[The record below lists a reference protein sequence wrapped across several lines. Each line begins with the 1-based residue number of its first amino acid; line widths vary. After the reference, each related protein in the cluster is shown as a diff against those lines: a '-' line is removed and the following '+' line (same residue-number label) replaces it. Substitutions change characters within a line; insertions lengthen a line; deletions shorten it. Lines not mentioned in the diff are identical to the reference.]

1 MAINNIGKT
10 AYIYQNGT
18 WYAIS
23 GAANTALNY
32 TWSGTHTYG
41 APVTTN
47 DVINA
52 KAGVNNFNNPSHR
65 DQVLTQPVRGLV
77 CFIAENENSVRVDQL
92 QYFDGS
98 IWKNIS
104 GYKTITSKLS
114 SYTLAAADNS
124 RVITVDSS
132 SATTITVPANLT
144 TAIPVGYSVDIIQ
157 LGTGSTTISPESISV
172 SVKSKNNTMSLDGQF
187 SKATLIKLDTNT
199 WSLSG
204 DIYENVA
211 PTPTAPTPTAP
222 TPTAPTP
229 TAPTPTAPTPTAPTP
244 TAPTP
249 TAPTPTAPTPTAP
262 TPTAPTPTAPT
273 LSVSNLSSI
282 VTGESTAGISWDSTG
297 QQSFLLMVVPR
308 FADDE
313 PGFTLSGTTEKFASA
328 TGLTPDNVHDITLYV
343 YSGASQTGSFQLA
356 QSTLT
361 TPGPIAVNTYTF
373 TYYDGKC
380 NYQVKNSN
388 GVFLRNYSTNLC
400 TNSGV
405 DESGASLPGCS
416 NSGCN
421 PSPTPTAPTPTA
433 PTPTAPT
440 PTAPTPTAPT
450 PTAPGSYNVTYDA
463 NGGTGMPANTTHNGS
478 YVIPSSSASKAGY
491 TLGSWMVTC
500 NGSFIGGYST
510 GSSLS
515 CSGNL
520 SIQATWNVAPTP
532 TAPTPTAPTP
542 TAPTPTAPTPTA
554 PTPTAPTPTAPTPTA
569 PTPTGPICPP
579 NSTYGVTQG
588 GVYSGSCPD
597 GSCPGCSN
605 YMQSWYKC
613 SDGTSGITFY
623 TGLGCST
630 PTPTAPTPTAPT
642 PTAPTPTAP
651 TPTAPTPTAPTP
663 TAPTP
668 TAPTPTAPTPTAVTY
683 STSGPSLSTVTCSNG
698 GTTNSKYVSNPSTQS
713 ISNGVCGTVSWY
725 AYTTGTWNVGCCA
738 S

>member
-52 KAGVNNFNNPSHR
+52 KAGVNNFNNPTHR

-92 QYFDGS
+92 QYFDGT
-98 IWKNIS
+98 IWQNIS

-114 SYTLAAADNS
+114 SYTLAASDNS
-124 RVITVDSS
+124 RVITVDSTS
-132 SATTITVPANLT
+132 PTTITVPANLT
-144 TAIPVGYSVDIIQ
+144 TSIPVGYSVDIIQ
-157 LGTGSTTISPESISV
+157 LGTGSTTIAPESVAV

-262 TPTAPTPTAPT
+262 TPTAPV

-282 VTGESTAGISWDSTG
+282 VTGESEAIIEWDSVG
-297 QQSFLLMVVPR
+297 QVSFSLTVVP
-308 FADDE
+308 AGGGA
-313 PGFTLSGTTEKFASA
+313 GFSLNGTTADFATA
-328 TGLTPDNVHDITLYV
+328 TGLTPSTTHDITITV
-343 YSGASQTGSFQLA
+343 YSGANQTGSSQSA
-356 QSTLT
+356 QATLT
-361 TPGPIAVNTYTF
+361 TPGPVGVNTYTF

-380 NYQVKNSN
+380 NYQVKNSS
-388 GVFLRNYSTNLC
+388 GTYLRDYSTNLC

-405 DESGASLPGCS
+405 DETGATLPSCS
-416 NSGCN
+416 NAGC
-421 PSPTPTAPTPTA
+421 
-433 PTPTAPT
+433 
-440 PTAPTPTAPT
+440 
-450 PTAPGSYNVTYDA
+450 
-463 NGGTGMPANTTHNGS
+463 
-478 YVIPSSSASKAGY
+478 
-491 TLGSWMVTC
+491 
-500 NGSFIGGYST
+500 
-510 GSSLS
+510 
-515 CSGNL
+515 
-520 SIQATWNVAPTP
+520 TP

-569 PTPTGPICPP
+569 PTPTAPICPA
-579 NSTYGVTQG
+579 NNTYGVVNG
-588 GVYSGSCPD
+588 GVFSGSCPD
-597 GSCPGCSN
+597 GSCPGCTN
-605 YMQSWYKC
+605 YQQNWYKC
-613 SDGTSGITFY
+613 SDGSSGVTFY

-668 TAPTPTAPTPTAVTY
+668 TAPTPTAPTPTASATYTTRGPDLSSSYQTCVTGTTVNSGSKSV
-683 STSGPSLSTVTCSNG
+683 STPSNQSVSNG
-698 GTTNSKYVSNPSTQS
+698 A
-713 ISNGVCGTVSWY
+713 CGTVSWY
-725 AYTTGTWNVGCCA
+725 AYTNGTWYYSCCA

>member
-282 VTGESTAGISWDSTG
+282 VTGESTAVISWDSVG
-297 QQSFLLMVVPR
+297 QASFSLTVIPSGGGS
-308 FADDE
+308 
-313 PGFTLSGTTEKFASA
+313 GFSLNGTTADFAEA
-328 TGLTPDNVHDITLYV
+328 TGLTPSTTHNITIIV
-343 YSGASQTGSFQLA
+343 YSGANQTGSSQSA
-356 QSTLT
+356 QATLT
-361 TPGPIAVNTYTF
+361 TPGPVAVNTYTF

-405 DESGASLPGCS
+405 DESGASLPNCSANGCI
-416 NSGCN
+416 

-433 PTPTAPT
+433 PTPTAPHQQRLHQQRLHQLVQFVHLIL
-440 PTAPTPTAPT
+440 P
-450 PTAPGSYNVTYDA
+450 
-463 NGGTGMPANTTHNGS
+463 
-478 YVIPSSSASKAGY
+478 
-491 TLGSWMVTC
+491 MV
-500 NGSFIGGYST
+500 
-510 GSSLS
+510 
-515 CSGNL
+515 
-520 SIQATWNVAPTP
+520 
-532 TAPTPTAPTP
+532 
-542 TAPTPTAPTPTA
+542 
-554 PTPTAPTPTAPTPTA
+554 
-569 PTPTGPICPP
+569 
-579 NSTYGVTQG
+579 
-588 GVYSGSCPD
+588 
-597 GSCPGCSN
+597 
-605 YMQSWYKC
+605 
-613 SDGTSGITFY
+613 
-623 TGLGCST
+623 
-630 PTPTAPTPTAPT
+630 
-642 PTAPTPTAP
+642 
-651 TPTAPTPTAPTP
+651 
-663 TAPTP
+663 
-668 TAPTPTAPTPTAVTY
+668 
-683 STSGPSLSTVTCSNG
+683 
-698 GTTNSKYVSNPSTQS
+698 
-713 ISNGVCGTVSWY
+713 
-725 AYTTGTWNVGCCA
+725 
-738 S
+738 

>member
-98 IWKNIS
+98 IWQNIS

-114 SYTLAAADNS
+114 SYTLTAADNS

-132 SATTITVPANLT
+132 SATIITVPANLT

-204 DIYENVA
+204 DIYETIA

-229 TAPTPTAPTPTAPTP
+229 TAPTPTAPTPTAPPVVATISNLAYTKTGTTTGTLSWSGTNISSYMYTGDSSLYPSPYNYGTFTGTWPGNLVNLVEGQSYTVTIEVRSSQGYGNSQTITFTHAASPTP
-244 TAPTP
+244 TAPTPTAPSGQNTYTFTYYDGKCNYAVYAPGGTSAIRNYSTNLCENSGVDETGATLPSCTNPNCTPTPTP

-262 TPTAPTPTAPT
+262 TPTAP
-273 LSVSNLSSI
+273 V
-282 VTGESTAGISWDSTG
+282 
-297 QQSFLLMVVPR
+297 
-308 FADDE
+308 
-313 PGFTLSGTTEKFASA
+313 
-328 TGLTPDNVHDITLYV
+328 
-343 YSGASQTGSFQLA
+343 
-356 QSTLT
+356 
-361 TPGPIAVNTYTF
+361 
-373 TYYDGKC
+373 
-380 NYQVKNSN
+380 
-388 GVFLRNYSTNLC
+388 
-400 TNSGV
+400 
-405 DESGASLPGCS
+405 
-416 NSGCN
+416 
-421 PSPTPTAPTPTA
+421 
-433 PTPTAPT
+433 
-440 PTAPTPTAPT
+440 
-450 PTAPGSYNVTYDA
+450 SYNVTYDA

-491 TLGSWMVTC
+491 TLGSWLVTC

-510 GSSLS
+510 GASLS

-554 PTPTAPTPTAPTPTA
+554 PTPT
-569 PTPTGPICPP
+569 GPICPP
-579 NSTYGVTQG
+579 NSTYGVTNG

-605 YMQSWYKC
+605 YQQNWYKC
-613 SDGTSGITFY
+613 SDGSSGVTFY

-630 PTPTAPTPTAPT
+630 PTPTAPTPTAPTPTAPT

-683 STSGPSLSTVTCSNG
+683 STSGPSLSTVTCPNG
-698 GTTNSKYVSNPSTQS
+698 GTTNSKYVSTPSTQS

-725 AYTTGTWNVGCCA
+725 AYTSGTWNVGCCA

>member
-52 KAGVNNFNNPSHR
+52 KAGVNNFNNPTHR

-92 QYFDGS
+92 QYFDGT
-98 IWKNIS
+98 IWQNIS

-157 LGTGSTTISPESISV
+157 LGTGSTTISPESVSV
-172 SVKSKNNTMSLDGQF
+172 SVKSKNNVMSLDGQF

-229 TAPTPTAPTPTAPTP
+229 TAPTPTAPAPTP
-244 TAPTP
+244 TAP
-249 TAPTPTAPTPTAP
+249 APTPTAPAPTPTAPAP

-282 VTGESTAGISWDSTG
+282 VTGESTAGISWDSVG
-297 QQSFLLMVVPR
+297 QVSFSLTVVP
-308 FADDE
+308 AGGGA
-313 PGFTLSGTTEKFASA
+313 GFSLNGTTAGFASA
-328 TGLTPDNVHDITLYV
+328 TGLTPSTTHDITITV
-343 YSGASQTGSFQLA
+343 YSGANQTGSSQSA
-356 QSTLT
+356 QATLT
-361 TPGPIAVNTYTF
+361 TPGPVNVNTYTF
-373 TYYDGKC
+373 IYYDGKC

-388 GVFLRNYSTNLC
+388 GVYLRDYSTNLC

-405 DESGASLPGCS
+405 DESGATLPNCS
-416 NSGCN
+416 NAGCT
-421 PSPTPTAPTPTA
+421 PTPTPTAPTPTA
-433 PTPTAPT
+433 PAPT
-440 PTAPTPTAPT
+440 PTAPAPT
-450 PTAPGSYNVTYDA
+450 PTAP
-463 NGGTGMPANTTHNGS
+463 
-478 YVIPSSSASKAGY
+478 
-491 TLGSWMVTC
+491 
-500 NGSFIGGYST
+500 
-510 GSSLS
+510 
-515 CSGNL
+515 
-520 SIQATWNVAPTP
+520 APTP
-532 TAPTPTAPTP
+532 TAP
-542 TAPTPTAPTPTA
+542 
-554 PTPTAPTPTAPTPTA
+554 APTPTA
-569 PTPTGPICPP
+569 PTPTGPICPA
-579 NSTYGVTQG
+579 NNTYGITQG
-588 GVYSGSCPD
+588 PVFSGSCPD
-597 GSCPGCSN
+597 GSCPGCTN
-605 YMQSWYKC
+605 YQQNWYKC
-613 SDGTSGITFY
+613 SDGSSGVTFY

-630 PTPTAPTPTAPT
+630 PTPTAPAPT
-642 PTAPTPTAP
+642 PTAPAP
-651 TPTAPTPTAPTP
+651 TPTAPAPTP
-663 TAPTP
+663 TAP
-668 TAPTPTAPTPTAVTY
+668 APTPTAPAPTPTAPAPTPTAPAPTPTAPAPTPTASATYTTRGPDLASSYQTCVTG
-683 STSGPSLSTVTCSNG
+683 TTVNSGSKSVSSPSNQSVSNG
-698 GTTNSKYVSNPSTQS
+698 A
-713 ISNGVCGTVSWY
+713 CGTVSWY
-725 AYTTGTWNVGCCA
+725 AYTSGTWYYSCCA

>member
-1 MAINNIGKT
+1 MAINNVGKT

-18 WYAIS
+18 WYALS
-23 GAANTALNY
+23 GSANTALNY
-32 TWSGTHTYG
+32 TWNGTHQFDNL
-41 APVTTN
+41 VTAT
-47 DVINA
+47 DVVNA
-52 KAGVNNFNNPSHR
+52 RAGVNNFMNPAHR
-65 DQVLTQPVRGLV
+65 DLALSSPVRGIV

-98 IWKNIS
+98 SWKNIS
-104 GYKTITSKLS
+104 GYKTISSKIA
-114 SYTLAAADNS
+114 SYTLTAADNS
-124 RVITVDSS
+124 KVITIDSP
-132 SATTITVPANLT
+132 SAATITIPANLT
-144 TAIPVGYSVDIIQ
+144 TAIPVGYSVEIIQ
-157 LGTGSTTISPESISV
+157 LGVGSTTIVPESVSV
-172 SVKSKNNTMSLDGQF
+172 SVKSKNNTMILDGQF

-199 WSLSG
+199 WSLFG
-204 DIYENVA
+204 DIYENVSQT

-249 TAPTPTAPTPTAP
+249 APTPYPNISGVTAYGAGTNQTWTSNAAYITWGGSLWGSYKVVPNGGATAVNEPTSSTANFPVLLTGLSPSTNYSVTVTLYAGANYTGATAAATGSFTTAAATPTPTAPTPTAP
-262 TPTAPTPTAPT
+262 TPTAPTPTAP
-273 LSVSNLSSI
+273 S
-282 VTGESTAGISWDSTG
+282 G
-297 QQSFLLMVVPR
+297 Q
-308 FADDE
+308 
-313 PGFTLSGTTEKFASA
+313 
-328 TGLTPDNVHDITLYV
+328 
-343 YSGASQTGSFQLA
+343 
-356 QSTLT
+356 
-361 TPGPIAVNTYTF
+361 NTYSF

-380 NYQVKNSN
+380 NYAVYAPGGTSAI
-388 GVFLRNYSTNLC
+388 RNYSTNLC
-400 TNSGV
+400 VNSGV
-405 DESGASLPGCS
+405 DETGATLPSCS
-416 NSGCN
+416 NAGCTG
-421 PSPTPTAPTPTA
+421 PT
-433 PTPTAPT
+433 
-440 PTAPTPTAPT
+440 
-450 PTAPGSYNVTYDA
+450 
-463 NGGTGMPANTTHNGS
+463 
-478 YVIPSSSASKAGY
+478 
-491 TLGSWMVTC
+491 
-500 NGSFIGGYST
+500 
-510 GSSLS
+510 
-515 CSGNL
+515 
-520 SIQATWNVAPTP
+520 
-532 TAPTPTAPTP
+532 
-542 TAPTPTAPTPTA
+542 PTPTA

-569 PTPTGPICPP
+569 PTPTGPICPS

-630 PTPTAPTPTAPT
+630 PTPTAPT

>member
-1 MAINNIGKT
+1 VAINNIGKT

-52 KAGVNNFNNPSHR
+52 KAGVNNFNNPTHR

-92 QYFDGS
+92 QYFDGT
-98 IWKNIS
+98 IWQNIS

-157 LGTGSTTISPESISV
+157 LGTGSTTISPESVSV
-172 SVKSKNNTMSLDGQF
+172 SVKSKNNVMSLDGQF

-229 TAPTPTAPTPTAPTP
+229 TAPTPTAPAPTP
-244 TAPTP
+244 TAP
-249 TAPTPTAPTPTAP
+249 APTPTAPAPTPTAPAP

-282 VTGESTAGISWDSTG
+282 VTGESTAGISWDSVG
-297 QQSFLLMVVPR
+297 QVSFSLTVVP
-308 FADDE
+308 AGGGA
-313 PGFTLSGTTEKFASA
+313 GFSLNGTTAGFASA
-328 TGLTPDNVHDITLYV
+328 TGLTPSTTHDITITV
-343 YSGASQTGSFQLA
+343 YSGANQTGSSQSA
-356 QSTLT
+356 QATLT
-361 TPGPIAVNTYTF
+361 TPGPVNVNTYTF
-373 TYYDGKC
+373 IYYDGKC

-388 GVFLRNYSTNLC
+388 GVYLRDYSTNLC

-405 DESGASLPGCS
+405 DESGATLPNCS
-416 NSGCN
+416 NAGCT
-421 PSPTPTAPTPTA
+421 PTPTPTAPTPTA
-433 PTPTAPT
+433 PAPT
-440 PTAPTPTAPT
+440 PTAPAPT
-450 PTAPGSYNVTYDA
+450 PTAP
-463 NGGTGMPANTTHNGS
+463 
-478 YVIPSSSASKAGY
+478 
-491 TLGSWMVTC
+491 
-500 NGSFIGGYST
+500 
-510 GSSLS
+510 
-515 CSGNL
+515 
-520 SIQATWNVAPTP
+520 
-532 TAPTPTAPTP
+532 
-542 TAPTPTAPTPTA
+542 
-554 PTPTAPTPTAPTPTA
+554 APTPTA
-569 PTPTGPICPP
+569 PTPTGPICPA
-579 NSTYGVTQG
+579 NNTYGITQG
-588 GVYSGSCPD
+588 PVFSGSCPD
-597 GSCPGCSN
+597 GSCPGCTN
-605 YMQSWYKC
+605 YQQNWYKC
-613 SDGTSGITFY
+613 SDGSSGVTFY

-630 PTPTAPTPTAPT
+630 PTPTAPAPT
-642 PTAPTPTAP
+642 PTAPAP
-651 TPTAPTPTAPTP
+651 TPTAPAPTP
-663 TAPTP
+663 TAP
-668 TAPTPTAPTPTAVTY
+668 APTPTASATYTTRGPDLASSYQTCVTG
-683 STSGPSLSTVTCSNG
+683 TTVNSGSKSVSSPSNQSVSNG
-698 GTTNSKYVSNPSTQS
+698 A
-713 ISNGVCGTVSWY
+713 CGTVSWY
-725 AYTTGTWNVGCCA
+725 AYTSGTWYYSCCA

>member
-52 KAGVNNFNNPSHR
+52 KAGVNNFNNPTHR

-92 QYFDGS
+92 QYFDGT
-98 IWKNIS
+98 IWQNIS

-157 LGTGSTTISPESISV
+157 LGTGSTTISPESVSV
-172 SVKSKNNTMSLDGQF
+172 SVKSKNNVMSLDGQF

-229 TAPTPTAPTPTAPTP
+229 TAPTPTAPAPTP
-244 TAPTP
+244 TAP
-249 TAPTPTAPTPTAP
+249 APTPTAPAPTPTAPAP

-282 VTGESTAGISWDSTG
+282 VTGESTAGISWDSVG
-297 QQSFLLMVVPR
+297 QVSFSLTVVP
-308 FADDE
+308 AGGGA
-313 PGFTLSGTTEKFASA
+313 GFSLNGTTAGFASA
-328 TGLTPDNVHDITLYV
+328 TGLTPSTTHDITITV
-343 YSGASQTGSFQLA
+343 YSGANQTGSSQSA
-356 QSTLT
+356 QATLT
-361 TPGPIAVNTYTF
+361 TPGPVNVNTYTF
-373 TYYDGKC
+373 IYYDGKC

-388 GVFLRNYSTNLC
+388 GVYLRDYSTNLC

-405 DESGASLPGCS
+405 DESGATLPNCS
-416 NSGCN
+416 NAGCT
-421 PSPTPTAPTPTA
+421 PTPTPTAPTPTA
-433 PTPTAPT
+433 PAPT
-440 PTAPTPTAPT
+440 PTAPAPT
-450 PTAPGSYNVTYDA
+450 PTAP
-463 NGGTGMPANTTHNGS
+463 
-478 YVIPSSSASKAGY
+478 
-491 TLGSWMVTC
+491 
-500 NGSFIGGYST
+500 
-510 GSSLS
+510 
-515 CSGNL
+515 
-520 SIQATWNVAPTP
+520 
-532 TAPTPTAPTP
+532 
-542 TAPTPTAPTPTA
+542 
-554 PTPTAPTPTAPTPTA
+554 APTPTA
-569 PTPTGPICPP
+569 PTPTGPICPA
-579 NSTYGVTQG
+579 NNTYGITQG
-588 GVYSGSCPD
+588 PVFSGSCPD
-597 GSCPGCSN
+597 GSCPGCTN
-605 YMQSWYKC
+605 YQQNWYKC
-613 SDGTSGITFY
+613 SDGSSGVTFY

-630 PTPTAPTPTAPT
+630 PTPTAPAPT
-642 PTAPTPTAP
+642 PTAPAP
-651 TPTAPTPTAPTP
+651 TPTAPAPTP
-663 TAPTP
+663 TAP
-668 TAPTPTAPTPTAVTY
+668 APTPTASATYTTRGPDLASSYQTCVTG
-683 STSGPSLSTVTCSNG
+683 TTVNSGSKSVSSPSNQSVSNG
-698 GTTNSKYVSNPSTQS
+698 A
-713 ISNGVCGTVSWY
+713 CGTVSWY
-725 AYTTGTWNVGCCA
+725 AYTSGTWYYSCCA